1 MKRKLFL
8 VTGVSLFVIV
18 FALFLISSAR
28 KADSMGKGAVLFF
41 LQNTLTLMLPDD
53 NGYELMSPVS
63 SDSSMGPISWR
74 EKVANFYREMNQD
87 GYDYSELFRFPFDNG
102 KHHTSIVAIIGEGTV
117 WDEKLRKHV
126 LRSPI
131 DKILLI
137 EVPHKNVR
145 WNSPEDYDID
155 KAIQL
160 WSNKPIYRGLW
171 KERGIQHITLH
182 GKHGRISD
190 FKSKEDFKNHIIFTD
205 EEINMLLNIPY
216 NSPLYL
222 HHFGNDG
229 AENEIEIK

>member
-8 VTGVSLFVIV
+8 ITGMSLFVIV
-18 FALFLISSAR
+18 FALLLISSAR
-28 KADSMGKGAVLFF
+28 EADSMRKVAVLFF
-41 LQNTLTLMLPDD
+41 LQNALTLMLPYD
-53 NGYELMSPVS
+53 NDYELISPVS
-63 SDSSMGPISWR
+63 SASSLGSISWR

-87 GYDYSELFRFPFDNG
+87 GYDYSKLFRFPFDNG
-102 KHHTSIVAIIGEGTV
+102 DHHTSIVAIIGEGTV
-117 WDEKLRKHV
+117 WDEKLRKYV

-160 WSNKPIYRGLW
+160 WSDKPIYRGLW
-171 KERGIQHITLH
+171 KERGIQYITLH
-182 GKHGRISD
+182 GKYGKISD

-205 EEINMLLNIPY
+205 EEINILLNLPVSV
-216 NSPLYL
+216 SP
-222 HHFGNDG
+222 
-229 AENEIEIK
+229 E